1 MHNQPL
7 HKAFKNWAK
16 SQDTIPLPEHH
27 EHVFIKRLKKQKQYK
42 QRRYVLRWAAMVL
55 LFLSLTGVGLL
66 LNPVNNQEFSEFE
79 QAENYLTLLIEEQL
93 NQMHELKGPEVIIA
107 IEKSTLKLN
116 QLQRD
121 YSKLYNQWEVNQ
133 HQPQLIPAL
142 LLNLR
147 TQLELLETIQK
158 QLINIQQ
165 KDYDSI

>member
-16 SQDTIPLPEHH
+16 SLETIPLPEHH
-27 EHVFIKRLKKQKQYK
+27 EHAFLKRLKKQKQYK
-42 QRRYVLRWAAMVL
+42 QRRYVLRWAAMAL
-55 LFLSLTGVGLL
+55 LFLSLSGVGLL

-79 QAENYLTLLIEEQL
+79 HAENYLTLLIEEQL
-93 NQMHELKGPEVIIA
+93 NQIHELKGPEVTIA

-121 YSKLYNQWEVNQ
+121 YSKLYSQWEVNQ

-147 TQLELLETIQK
+147 TQLELLETIQI

-165 KDYDSI
+165 KDYESI